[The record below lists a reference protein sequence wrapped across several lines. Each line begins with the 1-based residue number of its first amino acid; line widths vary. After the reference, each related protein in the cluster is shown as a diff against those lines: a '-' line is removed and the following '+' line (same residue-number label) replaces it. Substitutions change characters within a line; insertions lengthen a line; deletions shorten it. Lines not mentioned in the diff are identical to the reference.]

1 MSHQAEPLVVTVAE
15 LRSATAKILDAV
27 EAALGPAIALA
38 ADHYW
43 LLESDDAFDLSQEPR
58 INAGQLSDDLASV
71 RELDGRDDIYV
82 WHDLDHLL
90 GLLTRVSA
98 LARP

>member
-1 MSHQAEPLVVTVAE
+1 MDAPPEPVVLTMAE
-15 LRSATAKILDAV
+15 LRSATAKLLDAI
-27 EAALGPAIALA
+27 EARFGSTIEFR

-43 LLESDDAFDLSQEPR
+43 LIESDEAFDLTRKPAV
-58 INAGQLSDDLASV
+58 NAGQLSDDLASV
-71 RELDGRDDIYV
+71 RAIDSADPEIL

-90 GLLTRVSA
+90 GLLRRVSA